1 MTKEHVTAIATEEIF
16 HAEDDGT
23 GDALR
28 HRIDVAIQRCW
39 RDDMR
44 LEDLVQAVRRKLRNG
59 FDGWAH

>member
-1 MTKEHVTAIATEEIF
+1 MTKEHVTATATEEIF
-16 HAEDDGT
+16 QAEDDGT

-39 RDDMR
+39 RDDMG
-44 LEDLVQAVRRKLRNG
+44 LEELVQSVRRKLRNG

>member
-1 MTKEHVTAIATEEIF
+1 MTKEHLTAIATEKIF
-16 HAEDDGT
+16 QAEDDGT